1 MKKKVLKAKLKA
13 LREKPVEV
21 VKKVTK
27 RASKKKEA

>member
-21 VKKVTK
+21 VKKK
-27 RASKKKEA
+27 KASKKKEA